1 MLADSINHFFPSH
14 SVTHTRLQ
22 SLQIVRLMFEKT
34 LAVVQIVSASF
45 LLSLFRVL
53 QHVLQTKDNGIQA
66 HF

>member
-1 MLADSINHFFPSH
+1 MLADSINHFFSQ

-34 LAVVQIVSASF
+34 LVVVEMISASF